1 MWCLS
6 ESCAKALLEEAEDR
20 LADGLTMADEDMFC
34 DGILKR
40 SIELFLFVKI
50 ITVKVEGARTY
61 KIVIDKTESPA
72 AMYLSPKGK
81 TKLNRQSLLAVDG
94 VDQKPVESIET
105 CLTTLMMGYLVV
117 DIYTFLKSIQSSE
130 ALARVSIFC
139 SSNYA
144 SDDLYAICGSSE
156 SLQRLTR
163 VECNQ
168 IGAS

>member
-1 MWCLS
+1 
-6 ESCAKALLEEAEDR
+6 
-20 LADGLTMADEDMFC
+20 MADEDMFC

-72 AMYLSPKGK
+72 AMYLSPKRK

-105 CLTTLMMGYLVV
+105 CLTTLMTGYLGV
-117 DIYTFLKSIQSSE
+117 DIYTFLNSIQSSE

-139 SSNYA
+139 SCE
-144 SDDLYAICGSSE
+144 LCK
-156 SLQRLTR
+156 
-163 VECNQ
+163 
-168 IGAS
+168 